1 MRKLSRK
8 NAHRKS
14 LIRNLAT
21 SLLLYE
27 SIETTL
33 AKAKETKIFVD
44 TILSRVNNNGL
55 SEAKYLSSILF
66 DDNAVK
72 KTLVELLP
80 RYQNRKSG
88 FVRIYKNGY
97 KIGDGATKAIV
108 ELVDKKTYVDD
119 TEAKKEVKKDTSKT
133 ATTKSEKEVK
143 K

>member
-33 AKAKETKIFVD
+33 AKAKETKTFVD

-55 SEAKYLSSILF
+55 NEARYLSSVLF

-80 RYQNRKSG
+80 RYQDRKSG

-97 KIGDGATKAIV
+97 KVGDGAAKAIV
-108 ELVDKKTYVDD
+108 ELVDKKTYIDN
-119 TEAKKEVKKDTSKT
+119 TEAKKEDKGDIKKVAAK
-133 ATTKSEKEVK
+133 KIENEVK

>member
-33 AKAKETKIFVD
+33 AKAKETKTFVD

-55 SEAKYLSSILF
+55 SEARYLSSVLF

-80 RYQNRKSG
+80 RYKNRKSG

-97 KIGDGATKAIV
+97 KVGDGAAKAIV

-119 TEAKKEVKKDTSKT
+119 TEAKKEVKKDTSKA